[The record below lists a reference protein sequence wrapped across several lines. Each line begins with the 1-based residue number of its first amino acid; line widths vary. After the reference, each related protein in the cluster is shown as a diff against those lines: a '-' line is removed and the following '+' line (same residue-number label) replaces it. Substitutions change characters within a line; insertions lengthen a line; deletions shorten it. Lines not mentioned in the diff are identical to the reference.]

1 MKKIIFVYSLLV
13 CCYSNY
19 AQPCNDALLDTLHGK
34 WMTLIP
40 GPLPN
45 NLSKA
50 TLQKERLAMQGVIE
64 ILRKNIPDMPIAGNI
79 GYGSF
84 WETDD
89 HRPLPIIKISNSYYT
104 YIYYMQLR
112 CVNGKVGGDKDFGDG
127 SSFHIFFNELPFTF
141 GNSFYAARRKGTNQD
156 EDPMTDVYATV
167 RQLPVVKD
175 GYFDFI
181 WDDVDGSGNVTGN
194 VRQSRTIIKNGRLPY
209 AVVSKKEFYEKWK
222 HKHEV
227 EIESEKAE
235 KDTYKKELAGND
247 QLEGFLKYC
256 DQMMGIY
263 QNYIDKINTILK
275 TKSPEALAQP
285 AYEGEELGDYFE
297 SRQADGYMRAYILKP
312 NFDYYNYH
320 LNDIA
325 APQLITLRFDYY
337 QDADALGKRRYNCP
351 KFHKALE
358 KMKVFDL
365 LAEKLHPLIVQ

>member
-1 MKKIIFVYSLLV
+1 
-13 CCYSNY
+13 
-19 AQPCNDALLDTLHGK
+19 
-34 WMTLIP
+34 
-40 GPLPN
+40 
-45 NLSKA
+45 
-50 TLQKERLAMQGVIE
+50 MQGVIE